1 MDTANNILNIIVDC
15 SGSMIESGKRL
26 IARNA
31 VRQIEQYIRL
41 GYACAQIR
49 LFAANEKFRKI
60 DWDPDQEYP
69 EDLWVCEGNLDLTRW
84 ATDVFELPGKF
95 LLLSDCTMETKSKRL
110 LTEWANKISADNIKI
125 IKIGNDPMP
134 KIASVQ
140 IFNTEDIFAALD
152 HWAGE

>member
-1 MDTANNILNIIVDC
+1 MGKANNILNIIVDC

-31 VRQIEQYIRL
+31 VRQIEQCIRL
-41 GYACAQIR
+41 GYASAQIR
-49 LFAANEKFRKI
+49 LFAANENFRKI
-60 DWDPDQEYP
+60 DWNPNQEYP

-84 ATDVFELPGKF
+84 TTDLFESSGKF
-95 LLLSDCTMETKSKRL
+95 LLLSDCAMDTKSKRL
-110 LTEWANKISADNIKI
+110 LAEWANKISADNIRI
-125 IKIGNDPMP
+125 IKIGNEPIP
-134 KIASVQ
+134 KITSVQ